1 MTVEAYSG
9 SVRAVDF
16 PLTPRIQRLMDRLT
30 RPDLLDP
37 AGGQQTAEHDGDRPR
52 ADRLL
57 QDVLIPAVELRGDG
71 LGPEGLSR
79 RLALDHAGDEAAHH
93 RTGAEGGDRL
103 LLRRSGRNGGQGH
116 LRGGLGR
123 GL

>member
-37 AGGQQTAEHDGDRPR
+37 AGGQQAAEHDGDRPR

-57 QDVLIPAVELRGDG
+57 QDLLIPAVCPSRG
-71 LGPEGLSR
+71 GPRAGGLSR
-79 RLALDHAGDEAAHH
+79 WLGFPHPGGPAAPPP
-93 RTGAEGGDRL
+93 APA
-103 LLRRSGRNGGQGH
+103 
-116 LRGGLGR
+116 RGGGR
-123 GL
+123 GPRPRP